1 LKHPSVVSL
10 LAVGINPRVMVL
22 ELAKHLSLG
31 VVLKQ
36 EGKLDQ
42 IALFVVLSREKRT
55 DQF

>member
-42 IALFVVLSREKRT
+42 IVQHKIALQVLLT
-55 DQF
+55 